1 MSFVGGR
8 DYRTRSCVPAAG
20 RMIMSVPSLSRLSHG
35 FVQPRGE
42 AIKFDPQPALSMP
55 QGLHPEPA
63 RTSQATCL
71 RPHLGRCDESGRL
84 YEGIRSGRRESAA
97 GQRRQMS
104 RTRRRECST
113 RRRTTEVV
121 HPASSPTTT
130 RKRRRR
136 CLPRLPTSKPERS
149 ATNTRSSRFSS
160 SRV

>member
-8 DYRTRSCVPAAG
+8 DYRTRSCGPEAG

-84 YEGIRSGRRESAA
+84 YEGIRSGRREVRQDSGANVSYAA
-97 GQRRQMS
+97 EEMQHSTENHRS
-104 RTRRRECST
+104 R
-113 RRRTTEVV
+113 
-121 HPASSPTTT
+121 ASSVIAYDN
-130 RKRRRR
+130 KEKAQAFYLA
-136 CLPRLPTSKPERS
+136 CPTSKPERS
-149 ATNTRSSRFSS
+149 ATNTRRSRSSS